1 MLLNAPWNQ
10 GRRELDLESSSCVGL
25 PVLCFVAA
33 PDVWGGP
40 FLLTHFRG
48 RGGGASAERG
58 QAWEGASVSD
68 V

>member
-10 GRRELDLESSSCVGL
+10 GRHELDLESSSVVPL

-33 PDVWGGP
+33 PDVCGSP
-40 FLLTHFRG
+40 FLLTHFC
-48 RGGGASAERG
+48 GGGGEASVERG
-58 QAWEGASVSD
+58 QAWEDASVSD